1 MLSHVQ
7 RYMCIRY
14 MSVSRSSNG
23 LPISGLRSESVRV
36 VILDDDLPLILRF
49 VVLLCVVFFFFYR
62 RTETIRIIY
71 CNIYKSF
78 SYQKH

>member
-7 RYMCIRY
+7 RYMYILY

-36 VILDDDLPLILRF
+36 VILDDDLPLILWF
-49 VVLLCVVFFFFYR
+49 VVLLCVVVFL
-62 RTETIRIIY
+62 
-71 CNIYKSF
+71 SF
-78 SYQKH
+78 IEELKL